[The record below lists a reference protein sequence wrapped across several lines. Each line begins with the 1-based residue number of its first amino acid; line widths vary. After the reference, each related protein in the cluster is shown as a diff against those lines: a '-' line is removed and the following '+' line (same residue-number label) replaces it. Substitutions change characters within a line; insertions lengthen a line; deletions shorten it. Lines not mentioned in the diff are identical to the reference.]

1 MVSNAFSASLARR
14 RTLIMVLKS
23 LLKMTLAT
31 GVIYFCIG
39 DKLNQDTL
47 NQARQLNIFWLL
59 AAIVIYGIHILVFS
73 WRWRIIALLQ
83 RISISN
89 FKALSLS
96 MQGVFFALVIP
107 GGAVGGDV
115 AKIGLFCNQSEKKR
129 LEGAFSIL
137 MDRIVGMIAL
147 FVLTLLLLPFSSK
160 LFSAITLP
168 AMLGGVKVDHIL
180 LPGLLLLCLAGLGA
194 CVIIFFHK
202 IWLKIPLLN
211 SLLNKFDAV
220 THGSFE
226 RMCNATDRYATQWK
240 TLMAMTVISL
250 FFVHIFTALALCC
263 LLSGLQ
269 VEYSLFTVIVG
280 MTVGNIMGMIP
291 LFPSGVGIRDV
302 VVVAFLVAGGISLE
316 SAGLAQLIYTAII
329 LFYSLLGGVFFV
341 FDNPKRISATPATAI

>member
-1 MVSNAFSASLARR
+1 
-14 RTLIMVLKS
+14 
-23 LLKMTLAT
+23 
-31 GVIYFCIG
+31 
-39 DKLNQDTL
+39 
-47 NQARQLNIFWLL
+47 
-59 AAIVIYGIHILVFS
+59 
-73 WRWRIIALLQ
+73 
-83 RISISN
+83 
-89 FKALSLS
+89 
-96 MQGVFFALVIP
+96 
-107 GGAVGGDV
+107 
-115 AKIGLFCNQSEKKR
+115 
-129 LEGAFSIL
+129 
-137 MDRIVGMIAL
+137 
-147 FVLTLLLLPFSSK
+147 
-160 LFSAITLP
+160 
-168 AMLGGVKVDHIL
+168 MLGGVKVDHIL

-226 RMCNATDRYATQWK
+226 RMYNATDRYATQWK